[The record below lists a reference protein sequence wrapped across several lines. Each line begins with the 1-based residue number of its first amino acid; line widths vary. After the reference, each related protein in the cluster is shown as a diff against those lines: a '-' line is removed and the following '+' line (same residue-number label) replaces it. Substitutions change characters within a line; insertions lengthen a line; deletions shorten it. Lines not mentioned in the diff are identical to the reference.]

1 VLQRRGGGHGPT
13 VIPNPEDWSTPRYYF
28 NNSNML
34 APLSALLD
42 PEDKVDALLTLEVGD
57 DVNAL
62 VD

>member
-1 VLQRRGGGHGPT
+1 MLQRRGGGHGPS

-34 APLSALLD
+34 ALLSALLD
-42 PEDKVDALLTLEVGD
+42 PEAKVDALLRLEVGD
-57 DVNAL
+57 DVNVL